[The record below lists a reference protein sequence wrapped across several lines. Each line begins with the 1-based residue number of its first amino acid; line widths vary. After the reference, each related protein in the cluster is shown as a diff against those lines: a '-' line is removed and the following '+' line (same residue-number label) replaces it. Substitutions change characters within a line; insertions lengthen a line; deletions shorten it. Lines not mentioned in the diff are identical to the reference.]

1 MNRGMDRRAVLRGGL
16 GLAAAAVGG
25 SSLAACT
32 VGEQTAPTTKAKRN
46 LVIVQ
51 WTNVP
56 AVEVTKKINAA
67 FEKENPGVTVTMR
80 HAPNP
85 NNAYGAL
92 VNSQLAAKSVD
103 IIAQFPLTPSAFPP
117 KYTKQKPGGFAALVA
132 AGKAVDLKDAGF
144 MKRYD
149 KSQQQYAFGY
159 EGGQY
164 ALMAAQYPA
173 YGGLFYKKALLEK
186 HNVALPSTWDEL
198 IQAFDTLKSKGV
210 TPVFLAAKDGYQ
222 AFIWHG
228 ILTQTLMAG
237 KPAESAAEVGA
248 ARAEAFWQGTVT
260 WNDPLHHEVAA
271 KYLKVMQY
279 TQSNASGVSALTA
292 PGVWAVKEDDFPFLI
307 DGTFDAA
314 TIVKANPKLDLG
326 FFTMPSSNDA
336 AVNRVVLNPDLSWVV
351 PTSAPNKDLAM
362 KWLEFFSREDNYK
375 QWLTAT
381 GSNSTQP
388 GVTTNEVPWM
398 DWLNE
403 HQEGACL
410 NIPGPWIPTGAAPE
424 AGGPVLGDMVPIGKT
439 SVNDELRQAADAY
452 AKARKA

>member
-1 MNRGMDRRAVLRGGL
+1 M

-25 SSLAACT
+25 SSVAACT
-32 VGEQTAPTTKAKRN
+32 VGEQAAPTRRAKHN

-56 AVEVTKKINAA
+56 AVEVTRKINAA

-103 IIAQFPLTPSAFPP
+103 IVAQFALTPSAFPP
-117 KYTKQKPGGFAALVA
+117 KYTEQKPGGFAALVA
-132 AGKAVDLKDAGF
+132 AGKAVDLTDTGF
-144 MKRYD
+144 MKRYE

-159 EGGQY
+159 EGRQY
-164 ALMAAQYPA
+164 GLMAAQYPA

-186 HNVALPSTWDEL
+186 HSVPLPSTWDEL
-198 IQAFDTLKSKGV
+198 IQAFDTLKSKGL
-210 TPVFLAAKDGYQ
+210 TPLFLAAKDGYQ
-222 AFIWHG
+222 MFVWHG

-237 KPAESAAEVGA
+237 KRSERAAEVGA
-248 ARAEAFWQGTVT
+248 ARAKAFWQGAAT
-260 WNDPLHHEVAA
+260 WNDPLYHEVAA

-279 TQSNASGVSALTA
+279 AQRNASGVSALTA

-326 FFTMPSSNDA
+326 FFTMPSSNAA

-351 PTSAPNKDLAM
+351 PTSAPNKELAM

-375 QWLTAT
+375 QWLAAT

-388 GVTTNEVPWM
+388 GVTTTEVPWM

-403 HQEGACL
+403 HQEDACL
-410 NIPGPWIPTGAAPE
+410 NVPGPWVPTGAAPE
-424 AGGPVLGDMVPIGKT
+424 ASGPVLADMVPVGRT
-439 SVNDELRQAADAY
+439 SANDELRRSADAY